1 MAEKELNSRS
11 DLEKVIRDGV
21 TLVDFNAPWCGPC
34 RAQEPI
40 VNEVG
45 ERYNGKADIA
55 TMNIDNNSDVALN
68 LGIQSIPTLIIFKD
82 GQEVGRFVGL
92 QKAETLNQAMDQALA
107 RPSQNRTTV
116 ANTLKATPRFSQ

>member
-11 DLEKVIRDGV
+11 EFEKAIQAGV

-40 VNEVG
+40 VHAVG
-45 ERYNGKADIA
+45 ESYNGKANIA
-55 TMNIDNNSDVALN
+55 TMNIDNNADVALN

-92 QKAETLNQAMDQALA
+92 QKAETLNRAMDQALA
-107 RPSQNRTTV
+107 
-116 ANTLKATPRFSQ
+116 

>member
-40 VNEVG
+40 VNAVG

-107 RPSQNRTTV
+107 
-116 ANTLKATPRFSQ
+116 

>member
-1 MAEKELNSRS
+1 MAEKELNGRS
-11 DLEKVIRDGV
+11 DLEKIIQQGV
-21 TLVDFNAPWCGPC
+21 TLVDFNAPWCAPC
-34 RAQEPI
+34 RAQAPI
-40 VNEVG
+40 LNEVG

-92 QKAETLNQAMDQALA
+92 QKAETLKQAMDQVLA
-107 RPSQNRTTV
+107 
-116 ANTLKATPRFSQ
+116 